1 MTPPGQAL
9 RPVEV
14 IGEDVGK
21 KFRVE
26 GGEGK
31 MSYGLEINHRVKG
44 GGLFIHLPL
53 LSFPSGRKAQGTER
67 GATKTCVKWIHMAQG
82 VDDGI
87 LENESHRHP
96 PHTPHCNVRRVMA
109 KGSDNHC
116 HLV

>member
-31 MSYGLEINHRVKG
+31 MSCGLEINHRVKG

-53 LSFPSGRKAQGTER
+53 LSFPSGRKAQGT
-67 GATKTCVKWIHMAQG
+67 
-82 VDDGI
+82 
-87 LENESHRHP
+87 
-96 PHTPHCNVRRVMA
+96 VREELPKPV
-109 KGSDNHC
+109 
-116 HLV
+116 